1 MTIVAFVSMEIF
13 ISKNVFDFLK
23 ALFWG
28 AASQQNNFGRDFSII
43 SFSKTEHLAKKKKKK
58 KHLKHKT
65 FCETFKTSF
74 EMS

>member
-28 AASQQNNFGRDFSII
+28 RLHNKITSVEIFQKYLFQKLNIWP
-43 SFSKTEHLAKKKKKK
+43 KK